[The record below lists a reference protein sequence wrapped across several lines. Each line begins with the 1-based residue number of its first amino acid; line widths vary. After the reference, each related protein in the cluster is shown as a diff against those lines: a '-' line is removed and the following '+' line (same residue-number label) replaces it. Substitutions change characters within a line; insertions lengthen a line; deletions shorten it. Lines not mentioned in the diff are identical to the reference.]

1 MKTPIWLETIVDNVS
16 KDNNIET
23 PIIVVRRITRS
34 YSGLQTTEG
43 DKKKI
48 IIRYSSTTPMWQK
61 KMVLLHELAHCI
73 APNKA
78 HHSDKFWEI
87 AIGLYTQYKLPIRKV
102 LKNEKNYRKTA
113 GTTFAKIKGHKVPK
127 RKKKIM
133 DTVAQ
138 MRKRV
143 FMSSII
149 GIKDT
154 MRGAWIVTELNDKS
168 WRGYHIS
175 KKLYKI
181 LENKKMFPIV

>member
-1 MKTPIWLETIVDNVS
+1 MKIPTWIETMTEEVS
-16 KDNNIET
+16 KKNNIET
-23 PIIVVRRITRS
+23 PILVVRRIQRS
-34 YSGLQTTEG
+34 YSGLQTSEG

-61 KMVLLHELAHCI
+61 KMVVLHELAHCI
-73 APNKA
+73 APDKA

-87 AIGLYTQYKLPIRKV
+87 AINLYTEYKLPIRKV

-113 GTTFAKIKGHKVPK
+113 GTTFAKIKGYKVPK

-138 MRKRV
+138 MRKRIY
-143 FMSSII
+143 MGSII

-154 MRGAWIVTELNDKS
+154 PRGAWAVTEVNDKS

-175 KKLYKI
+175 KKLYKT
-181 LENKKMFPIV
+181 LEKKKMFPIV